1 MNYTQ
6 KLLPFLLLIL
16 LSTFNLAYAKPK
28 EVDPNSYPIA
38 GNGAST
44 LYIENKGQIGDQNGK
59 PNPEVK
65 YLILRPG
72 LNIQLKKNSFSYDG
86 YTIER
91 FKKKGRIQQ
100 PMYHEK
106 EKNDNDSLVY
116 HFHRVDIELV
126 DANLNPQITHEGTS
140 SDYLNYYTHITAQ
153 TKGEEGV
160 TGVRG
165 YNKVSY
171 HDIYPNIDLEW
182 FLDKDGK
189 PEYQFIIKPGGDP
202 SRIRLKYHGA
212 QKTELVSDVIHIHVK
227 HGIIKEHIPLSYV
240 QESQEKLNIS
250 FTQISENKY
259 GFIVPTYAANETLV
273 IDPMPTRLWG
283 TYYGGSGQDEAR
295 DIVVNS
301 SGEVYITGLTYSSS
315 SIATQGAWDIDY
327 NPSSDAFLAK
337 VSSIGNIL
345 WSTYY
350 GGNGSTVPN
359 EEANGIAVDFSG
371 SVYIVGNTSS
381 TNNIASLGSWDET
394 LGGGQD
400 AFIVKFSSLG
410 IRIWGTYF
418 GGNSSDWANDVTI
431 DNSGNLLICGRTLS
445 NTNIASSGV
454 WKETYVNNGSED
466 GYIVKFSPSGNRIWG
481 TYYGG
486 NGQENIESIK
496 TDLYGNIF
504 VTGSTGSSTEI
515 ASSGSWDFTYSG
527 NTDAFLAKFSSMG
540 NRIWGTYYGATAF
553 ESGSSLDCDLS
564 GNIVI
569 AGITESTTE
578 IASTGAWDSSW
589 NGWYDVFIAKF
600 SSTGTRVW
608 GTYFGGDGEDF
619 VGGIVI
625 NESGDVFI
633 SGHTESNSTLATLG
647 AWDVSF
653 GGQFDSYLVKFNN
666 SGVRE
671 WCTYYGGSAK
681 EGDYYGNA
689 STNVTLNSD
698 YIYLFGSTSSV
709 SEISSTGA
717 WDELF
722 AGISDCFLVKFGP
735 ENQITGPT
743 ISSNTFCQNQELTL
757 SYTVTGIYTSPNTFT
772 AQLSDKNGSF
782 TSPTI
787 IGTKSSTSSG
797 SISCTIPSTIEAG
810 SAYRI
815 RIVSSNP
822 AVTGSD
828 NGTNIT
834 IHPTPQPVITGSANS
849 CVSEQTTTYSVPQV
863 TGHTYSWTPTV
874 KGNIVGS
881 QTGNTITVRWNVQ
894 GKDTLKLRQT
904 NTTTGCFKDT
914 TLVVTIN
921 PSPLPKITGVSSV
934 CVDKAPETYSVDL
947 VSGNTYQWF
956 APTKGTIDGG
966 ASGTSVKIRWT
977 SFGMDTLK
985 IRETNP
991 QTGCIKDTF
1000 IVITIQALPL
1010 PIIIGQKTA
1019 CMNSI
1024 QYDYAVSS
1032 ISGNTYEWTKP
1043 SKGNI
1048 IGSLTSNAI
1057 KVAWTSQGS
1066 DSLKVRQTNPVTGCS
1081 KDTFIVVTIQQVPKP
1096 TITGEAIVCSK
1107 NTNSTFTVDSKSG
1120 YNITWSKPK
1129 NGRIIGSNSR
1139 DSVVVEW
1146 LSSGIDTVYARYTD
1160 AQTGCFEETKKAVL
1174 IGNPLTPSIQ
1184 GSASTCIDTVPTTYR
1199 TRFQAGQSYGWSKPR
1214 LGTIIGAINLDS
1226 VQIEWNASGQDT
1238 LILREFTIATG
1249 CFKDTSLIITVNPRP
1264 QPSISG
1270 KNQVVENE
1278 QGIVYSVTD
1287 DPGSTYDWSILSGD
1301 AEITKK
1307 NGHIIELNVGDPGT
1321 VIIKVIQ
1328 TTAEGCKNET
1338 QQEIV
1343 VKSITGVRE
1352 EMGKSFSVYPNP
1364 NNGQEE
1370 IIVELPSTSL
1380 HKMRIELIDIL
1391 GITRYEG
1398 MIPSQTSRHVIQLSD
1413 MPKGMY
1419 TIRIIMRD
1427 GVLSEKVI
1435 VE

>member
-1 MNYTQ
+1 MKIIALHCY
-6 KLLPFLLLIL
+6 KLILISYFL
-16 LSTFNLAYAKPK
+16 LSTVNAKPDDK
-28 EVDPNSYPIA
+28 LINRLQSTES
-38 GNGAST
+38 AST
-44 LYIENKGQIGDQNGK
+44 LFIENKGQIGDQNGK

-91 FKKKGRIQQ
+91 FKKKESIQE
-100 PMYHEK
+100 PMHHELGK
-106 EKNDNDSLVY
+106 YDNDSLVY
-116 HFHRVDIELV
+116 QFHRVDIELV
-126 DANLNPQITHEGTS
+126 NANPSPQITHERAS

-171 HDIYPNIDLEW
+171 QDIYPNIDLEW

-212 QKTELVSDVIHIHVK
+212 QKTELVSDAIHIHVI

-240 QESQEKLNIS
+240 QESEEKLNVS
-250 FTQISENKY
+250 FKKISENEY
-259 GFIVPTYAANETLV
+259 GFIVPRYAVNETLV
-273 IDPMPTRLWG
+273 IDPVPTLNWLTYYGGSGQEYFGGFSISNNSDLFIAGVTGSLTQIATSGSFQSQSSGSIDAFIAKLNANGIRIWGTYFLTDDIGALAVDNNSNVFIGGRTDVSTGITTQGAFKSNYSSGLWMNIYMAKFDAAGFRSWATYYGNFRGGDVNGIAVDQSNNVYFTGYTSSGDSIASVGAHQTVKSDTNDAFIVKFSNSGTRLWG
-283 TYYGGSGQDEAR
+283 TYYGGNNDDLS
-295 DIVVNS
+295 NS
-301 SGEVYITGLTYSSS
+301 ICIDHQNNVIIGGSTQSSNGISTPGSFQSNYIGSTLWN
-315 SIATQGAWDIDY
+315 IQG
-327 NPSSDAFLAK
+327 DAFLAK
-337 VSSIGNIL
+337 FNSNGVRIWG
-345 WSTYY
+345 TYY
-350 GGNGSTVPN
+350 GGNEGDQIIDVTSN
-359 EEANGIAVDFSG
+359 QSGI
-371 SVYIVGNTSS
+371 YIVGNTLSS
-381 TNNIASLGSWDET
+381 SGLATSNGFQTNLAASG
-394 LGGGQD
+394 D
-400 AFIVKFSSLG
+400 AFIAKFNDNG
-410 IRIWGTYF
+410 GRIWGTYF
-418 GGNSSDWANDVTI
+418 GGNGSEYAREVKLNQNSDIYVAGSTTSTNQISTS
-431 DNSGNLLICGRTLS
+431 NAYQTNLLGQSDLFILKINS
-445 NTNIASSGV
+445 NLTKDWSTYLGGSAWESKGVISINQNGKLFISG
-454 WKETYVNNGSED
+454 D
-466 GYIVKFSPSGNRIWG
+466 
-481 TYYGG
+481 
-486 NGQENIESIK
+486 
-496 TDLYGNIF
+496 
-504 VTGSTGSSTEI
+504 
-515 ASSGSWDFTYSG
+515 
-527 NTDAFLAKFSSMG
+527 
-540 NRIWGTYYGATAF
+540 
-553 ESGSSLDCDLS
+553 
-564 GNIVI
+564 
-569 AGITESTTE
+569 TESTNLPTTTGVHQTTSGGARE
-578 IASTGAWDSSW
+578 IFIASLTD
-589 NGWYDVFIAKF
+589 F
-600 SSTGTRVW
+600 SV
-608 GTYFGGDGEDF
+608 
-619 VGGIVI
+619 
-625 NESGDVFI
+625 
-633 SGHTESNSTLATLG
+633 
-647 AWDVSF
+647 
-653 GGQFDSYLVKFNN
+653 
-666 SGVRE
+666 
-671 WCTYYGGSAK
+671 
-681 EGDYYGNA
+681 
-689 STNVTLNSD
+689 NVTNSKSTFCVPETFLLD
-698 YIYLFGSTSSV
+698 YNTSTS
-709 SEISSTGA
+709 
-717 WDELF
+717 F
-722 AGISDCFLVKFGP
+722 
-735 ENQITGPT
+735 
-743 ISSNTFCQNQELTL
+743 
-757 SYTVTGIYTSPNTFT
+757 TSPNTFT

-782 TSPTI
+782 TSPTT
-787 IGTKSSTSSG
+787 IGTSNSTSSG

-834 IHPTPQPVITGSANS
+834 IHPTPQPVITGSAS
-849 CVSEQTTTYSVPQV
+849 TCVSEQTTTYSVPQV

-874 KGNIVGS
+874 KGNIIGS
-881 QTGNTITVRWNVQ
+881 QIGNAITVRWNVQ

-914 TLVVTIN
+914 TLVVRIN
-921 PSPLPKITGVSSV
+921 PNPLPKITGLSSV

-956 APTKGTIDGG
+956 APSKGTIDGN
-966 ASGTSVKIRWT
+966 ASGNSVKIRWT
-977 SFGMDTLK
+977 SQGMDTLK

-1010 PIIIGQKTA
+1010 PIITGQKTT
-1019 CMNSI
+1019 CLNST

-1032 ISGNTYEWTKP
+1032 IAGNTYEWTKP

-1048 IGSLTSNAI
+1048 FGSLTSNAI

-1107 NTNSTFTVDSKSG
+1107 NTTSTFRVDSKSG
-1120 YNITWSKPK
+1120 YAITWSKPK

-1184 GSASTCIDTVPTTYR
+1184 GSASTCIDTVPVTYR
-1199 TRFQAGQSYGWSKPR
+1199 TRFQTGQSYGWSKPR
-1214 LGTIIGAINLDS
+1214 LGSIIGAINIDS

-1238 LILREFTIATG
+1238 LTLREFTIATG
-1249 CFKDTSLIITVNPRP
+1249 CFKDTSLVITVNPRP

-1278 QGIVYSVTD
+1278 QGIIYSVTS
-1287 DPGSTYDWSILSGD
+1287 DPGSTYEWIILSGD
-1301 AEITKK
+1301 AEITKR

-1321 VIIKVIQ
+1321 VIVKVIQ
-1328 TTAEGCKNET
+1328 TTSDGCKNET

-1343 VKSITGVRE
+1343 VKSITSVKE
-1352 EMGKSFSVYPNP
+1352 EMGKSFLVYPNP

-1370 IIVELPSTSL
+1370 LVVELPSTSL
-1380 HKMRIELIDIL
+1380 DEMRIELIDLL
-1391 GITRYEG
+1391 GIIRYDA
-1398 MIPSQTSRHVIQLSD
+1398 MIPSQSVRHVIQLSD

-1419 TIRIIMRD
+1419 TIRLITRD